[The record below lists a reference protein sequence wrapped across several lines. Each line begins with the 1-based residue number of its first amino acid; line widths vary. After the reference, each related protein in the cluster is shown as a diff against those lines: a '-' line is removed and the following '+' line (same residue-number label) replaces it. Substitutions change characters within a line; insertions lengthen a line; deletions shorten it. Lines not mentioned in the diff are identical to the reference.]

1 MYLIVR
7 VVLYINSFLLL
18 CYAALHSTAISVFGL
33 IFKVQ
38 RLCLKVMV
46 KTLLINPV
54 LDAFTKKGKR
64 DDVKGVNYMQNIS
77 EHERVLWPFLN
88 AVRKYSHNF
97 R

>member
-1 MYLIVR
+1 
-7 VVLYINSFLLL
+7 
-18 CYAALHSTAISVFGL
+18 
-33 IFKVQ
+33 
-38 RLCLKVMV
+38 MV

>member
-1 MYLIVR
+1 MFKGDGQDAIVKPR
-7 VVLYINSFLLL
+7 PGCFYE
-18 CYAALHSTAISVFGL
+18 
-33 IFKVQ
+33 
-38 RLCLKVMV
+38 
-46 KTLLINPV
+46 
-54 LDAFTKKGKR
+54 KGKR